1 MTHARIQPGD
11 QPSPAEL
18 IAARPALSA
27 HAMDGLLLDG
37 IPLAAIAAAHGTP
50 CWVTGATT
58 LRARYRRLAHAMA
71 GVCIHYAVKANDHL
85 AILALLAAEGAGA
98 DVVSGGELLR
108 ARQAGIPAHRIV
120 FSGVG
125 KTASELAL
133 ALRHGVGQIN
143 VESEEEL
150 HELSTI
156 ATALGTT
163 ARIALRVNP
172 DVDAGTLDAIS
183 TGRAGDKF
191 GIPAADIPALYAAA
205 ARLPGLHPT
214 GLAVHIGSQ
223 IFGMSAFA
231 AAYRRIATLVTDL
244 RAAGHPVDAVDCGGG
259 LGIPYAEETA
269 CLPEAWAACIAGIFG
284 HLDLRLAIEPGR
296 WLVGPAGVLLASVI
310 RVRRAGMPRPL
321 VILDAAMNDLA
332 RPALYGAWHA
342 ILPLSAT
349 RLTAAPEPTDVA
361 GPVCESTD
369 ILARA
374 RLLAPLQPNDSVAIL
389 DCGAYGAVMSSTY
402 NARPLAAQVMVE
414 PTLGTPGFTLIRP
427 CTDATS
433 LWAGEAMPHRPATQP
448 DAAPAESRLPQ
459 PPQPDSMRQDGT
471 GADQTHRD
479 PARADR
485 HGTAAGQMLGP
496 AHPAET
502 DRDGAGTNQTPGR
515 SHLTGTDRDGTGAGQ
530 MLGRAHQAGTDQDG
544 SGAGQTLNPA
554 RSAETDQDGTGA
566 GHTSSGAFQG

>member
-1 MTHARIQPGD
+1 MTDAHAPAGD

-18 IAARPALSA
+18 VAARPALAA

-50 CWVTGATT
+50 CWVTGGTT

-71 GVCIHYAVKANDHL
+71 NVSIHYAVKANDHL

-133 ALRHGVGQIN
+133 ALHHGVGQIN

-150 HELSTI
+150 HELSAI

-191 GIPAADIPALYAAA
+191 GIPAAHIPALYAAA
-205 ARLPGLHPT
+205 ASLPGLHPT

-231 AAYRRIATLVTDL
+231 AAYRRVATLVIDL

-259 LGIPYAEETA
+259 LGIPYADETA

-284 HLDLRLAIEPGR
+284 HLNLRLAIEPGR

-342 ILPLSAT
+342 ILPLSAA
-349 RLTAAPEPTDVA
+349 RLAAAPEPTDVA

-374 RLLAPLQPNDSVAIL
+374 RNLAPLQPNDSVAIL

-402 NARPLAAQVMVE
+402 NARPLAAQVLID
-414 PTLGTPGFTLIRP
+414 PTQGTPGFTLIRP
-427 CTDATS
+427 RADAAQ
-433 LWAGEAMPHRPATQP
+433 LWAGEIIPYRPATQP
-448 DAAPAESRLPQ
+448 GAARAEPGLPH
-459 PPQPDSMRQDGT
+459 PPQPDGMRRDGAGT
-471 GADQTHRD
+471 DRTHRD

-485 HGTAAGQMLGP
+485 QGTAAGQTPGR
-496 AHPAET
+496 AHPAAT
-502 DRDGAGTNQTPGR
+502 DRHGTAAAQTFGQGHPAG
-515 SHLTGTDRDGTGAGQ
+515 
-530 MLGRAHQAGTDQDG
+530 
-544 SGAGQTLNPA
+544 
-554 RSAETDQDGTGA
+554 TDQDGTGA
-566 GHTSSGAFQG
+566 GHTPSGAFQG